1 MPTLSGLL
9 AGSYAGAQGVQGT
22 QGIQGISVQGTQ
34 GIQGFNGPSTVLTAT
49 DDTTTAT
56 LYPVMVGAA
65 GSSQTPKVTTPKLTF
80 NASTGALNVTD
91 LSTSGTATFN
101 GGVTSGFTVRKQNA
115 TGEGGEF
122 YLEKSDTSVLSG
134 NLIVDLVGNT
144 LRFFEGAP
152 PYKGVT
158 VDISAQGSQS
168 ALLTSTN
175 YNSYAPTLT
184 GGGASGTWPIGISG
198 FSNYSYNLTQGF
210 NSNWN
215 VDFTNGPAGSMI
227 SRGDT
232 SSGSA
237 TGGPG
242 NTWWFQQNFR
252 HANGTNYWG
261 VQIAW
266 GWEDNAHRLL
276 TRNWQAGAA
285 SAWIEYIN
293 TNNSRG
299 HIGSFGT
306 GEVGTYALLF
316 INTATILNPGDTILG
331 SSLRY
336 TNATVGGTAI
346 FTPPGTW
353 RCMGYSSGNA
363 LTLETRATVF
373 LRIA

>member
-22 QGIQGISVQGTQ
+22 QGIQGISVQGIQ
-34 GIQGFNGPSTVLTAT
+34 GITGPSTTLNAT

-65 GSSQTPKVTTPKLTF
+65 GSPQTPKVTTSKLNF

-101 GGVTSGFTVRKQNA
+101 GGVTSGFTVLQQNT

-122 YLEKSDTSVLSG
+122 RLQKSDTNSTLAG
-134 NLIVDLVGNT
+134 NLTFDLFGNT
-144 LRFFEGAP
+144 LRIFENGTP
-152 PYKGVT
+152 FRGVT

-168 ALLTSTN
+168 TLLTSAN
-175 YNSYAPTLT
+175 YNLYAPALT

-215 VDFTNGPAGSMI
+215 VDFTNAPAGSMI

-232 SSGSA
+232 SSGSSI
-237 TGGPG
+237 GGPG

-252 HANGTNYWG
+252 HANAGNFWG

-276 TRNWQAGAA
+276 TRNWQAGVA

-293 TNNSRG
+293 TNNSRS

-306 GEVGTYALLF
+306 GEVGTYAFLF
-316 INTATILNPGDTILG
+316 INSATVLNPGDTIAG

-336 TNATVGGTAI
+336 TNATVGGTAV

-353 RCMGYSSGNA
+353 RCMGYSSGNL
-363 LTLETRATVF
+363 LTVETRATVF